1 MQSKTSFFNRTLFRK
16 NLSRYWPL
24 WGFAS
29 FVGFLAPAALLVRV
43 IQSGETSVAPL
54 RVREIYY
61 YLVAD
66 AVPIVSIAYAI
77 LCAMAVWSYLYHP
90 RSVSMM
96 HSLPIRREGLFL
108 TNLLSGLAMMAIPY
122 LVAGGLGTLLFACCG
137 GFDAW
142 GTLATILAV
151 IGQSVTFFGL
161 ATFCAFLTGNIF
173 ALPVLYF
180 LLNFLAPLGDWLCN
194 LFARGF
200 LFGFTADYSGTVDF
214 LCPMVYLTQRLYVN
228 SEYETVR
235 DSALEYQNRLTSV
248 TLENAW
254 LIAAYAA
261 AGLVFLTLAYLLYRR
276 RESERA
282 GDVVAVRVFRPV
294 FRFGVAA
301 LSALLGGRLLYAL
314 LWESFQAGDTFTPV
328 PLAVCLIV
336 AGLIG
341 YYAASMLLAKSLR
354 VFRGSAVGALCLVAA
369 CAAFCAGM
377 RYDLFGIERRIPDQ
391 NEIAQLEIYLARNTY
406 YLTPED
412 QPELLS
418 GAQDLQRTLIAQKDL
433 IRSNYE
439 TYRHGGSSSDILTA
453 AGTMQGAETYRHGGS
468 SSDPDAST
476 NIRYVYTLK
485 NGATVERF
493 YTVSFARS
501 DLQTSGSY
509 ANVMDSFVNSPA
521 LRQARLR
528 WGDPEFHVE
537 SGSFDSQSTG
547 DYFNLGTQECE
558 TLLSAIARDAENG
571 NWGRYDWFE
580 DDGTAYAMDLSFD
593 FYRDLIDE
601 HGTHYRGYD
610 SIYIT
615 VRPEM
620 TETKQALLDLNL
632 ATEQDFVT
640 WQELNGITTEA

>member
-61 YLVAD
+61 YLLSD

-77 LCAMAVWSYLYHP
+77 LCAMAVWSYLYNA
-90 RSVSMM
+90 RSVGMM

-328 PLAVCLIV
+328 PLAICLIV

-369 CAAFCAGM
+369 CVAFCAGM

-391 NEIAQLEIYLARNTY
+391 NEITQLEIYLARNTY

-439 TYRHGGSSSDILTA
+439 TYRHGGSSSD
-453 AGTMQGAETYRHGGS
+453 
-468 SSDPDAST
+468 PDAST
-476 NIRYVYTLK
+476 NIRYIYTLK

-501 DLQTSGSY
+501 DLSVPGSY
-509 ANVMDSFVNSPA
+509 ANAMDAYVNSPA

-537 SGSFDSQSTG
+537 SGWFSIQDG
-547 DYFNLGTQECE
+547 DDNFTLGTQECE

-601 HGTHYRGYD
+601 RGTHYQSYD

>member
-61 YLVAD
+61 YLLSD

-77 LCAMAVWSYLYHP
+77 LCAMAVWSYLYNA
-90 RSVSMM
+90 RSVGMM

-261 AGLVFLTLAYLLYRR
+261 AGLVFLALAYLLYRR

-328 PLAVCLIV
+328 PLAICLIV

-369 CAAFCAGM
+369 CVAFCAGM

-391 NEIAQLEIYLARNTY
+391 NEITQLEIYLARNTY

-439 TYRHGGSSSDILTA
+439 TYRHGGSSSD
-453 AGTMQGAETYRHGGS
+453 
-468 SSDPDAST
+468 PDAST
-476 NIRYVYTLK
+476 NIRYIYTLK

-537 SGSFDSQSTG
+537 SGWFSIQDG
-547 DYFNLGTQECE
+547 DDNFTLGTQECE

-601 HGTHYRGYD
+601 HGTHYRSYD

-640 WQELNGITTEA
+640 WQELNGITTEV

>member
-108 TNLLSGLAMMAIPY
+108 TNLISGLAMMAIPY
-122 LVAGGLGTLLFACCG
+122 LVAGVLGTLIFACCG

-261 AGLVFLTLAYLLYRR
+261 AGLVFLALAYLLYRR

-328 PLAVCLIV
+328 PLAICLIV

-433 IRSNYE
+433 IRSNY
-439 TYRHGGSSSDILTA
+439 
-453 AGTMQGAETYRHGGS
+453 ETYRHGGS

-571 NWGRYDWFE
+571 NWGRYDWFA
-580 DDGTAYAMDLSFD
+580 DDQAAYAMDLSFD

-601 HGTHYRGYD
+601 RGTHYQSYD

>member
-61 YLVAD
+61 YLLSD

-77 LCAMAVWSYLYHP
+77 LCAMAVWSYLYNA
-90 RSVSMM
+90 RSVGMM

-261 AGLVFLTLAYLLYRR
+261 AGLVFLALAYLLYRR

-328 PLAVCLIV
+328 PLAICLMV

-369 CAAFCAGM
+369 CVAFCAGM

-439 TYRHGGSSSDILTA
+439 TYRHGGSSSD
-453 AGTMQGAETYRHGGS
+453 
-468 SSDPDAST
+468 PDAST
-476 NIRYVYTLK
+476 NIRYIYTLK

-501 DLQTSGSY
+501 DLSVPGSY
-509 ANVMDSFVNSPA
+509 ANAMDAYVNSPA

-537 SGSFDSQSTG
+537 SGWFSIQDG
-547 DYFNLGTQECE
+547 DDNFTLGTQECE

-601 HGTHYRGYD
+601 RGTHYQSYD

>member
-108 TNLLSGLAMMAIPY
+108 TNLISGLAMMAIPY

-261 AGLVFLTLAYLLYRR
+261 AGLIFLALAYLLYRR

-314 LWESFQAGDTFTPV
+314 LWESFQVGDTFTPV
-328 PLAVCLIV
+328 PLAICLIV

-369 CAAFCAGM
+369 CVAFCAGM

-391 NEIAQLEIYLARNTY
+391 NEITQLEIYLARNTY

-439 TYRHGGSSSDILTA
+439 TYRHGGT
-453 AGTMQGAETYRHGGS
+453 

-493 YTVSFARS
+493 YTVSFAHS
-501 DLQTSGSY
+501 DLSVPGSY

-537 SGSFDSQSTG
+537 SGWFSIQDG
-547 DYFNLGTQECE
+547 DDNFTLGTQECE

-601 HGTHYRGYD
+601 RGTHYQSYD

>member
-1 MQSKTSFFNRTLFRK
+1 MQSKISFFNRTLFRK
-16 NLSRYWPL
+16 NLGRYWPL

-261 AGLVFLTLAYLLYRR
+261 AGLVFLALAYLLYRR

-282 GDVVAVRVFRPV
+282 GDVVAVRCFRPV

-314 LWESFQAGDTFTPV
+314 LWESFQVGDTFSPV
-328 PLAVCLIV
+328 PMAIFLII

-369 CAAFCAGM
+369 CIAFCAGM

-391 NEIAQLEIYLARNTY
+391 NEITQLEIYLARNTY

-439 TYRHGGSSSDILTA
+439 TYRHGGSSSD
-453 AGTMQGAETYRHGGS
+453 
-468 SSDPDAST
+468 PDAST
-476 NIRYVYTLK
+476 NIRYIYTLK

-501 DLQTSGSY
+501 DLSVPGSY
-509 ANVMDSFVNSPA
+509 ANAMDAYVNSPA

-528 WGDPEFHVE
+528 WSDPAFHVE
-537 SGSFDSQSTG
+537 GGWFSAQYNGDSYS
-547 DYFNLGTQECE
+547 LGTQECE
-558 TLLSAIARDAENG
+558 TLLAAISRDAENG
-571 NWGRYDWFE
+571 AWGQYDWF
-580 DDGTAYAMDLSFD
+580 DDGETAYAMDLSFD
-593 FYRDLIDE
+593 FYRTLTDE
-601 HGTHYRGYD
+601 HGTQFESHD
-610 SIYIT
+610 NINIT
-615 VRPEM
+615 IRPEM
-620 TETKQALLDLNL
+620 TETKQALLDLSL
-632 ATEQDFVT
+632 ATEEDFVT
-640 WQELNGITTEA
+640 WQEMKGIPSTDA

>member
-77 LCAMAVWSYLYHP
+77 LCAMAVWSYLYNA
-90 RSVSMM
+90 RSVGMM

-180 LLNFLAPLGDWLCN
+180 LFNFLAPLGDWLCN

-228 SEYETVR
+228 TEMS
-235 DSALEYQNRLTSV
+235 YQEVFNVQGGGHSTESVITSV

-261 AGLVFLTLAYLLYRR
+261 AGLVFLALAYLLYRR

-328 PLAVCLIV
+328 PLAICLIV

-369 CAAFCAGM
+369 CVAFCAGM

-391 NEIAQLEIYLARNTY
+391 NEITQLEIYLARNTY

-433 IRSNYE
+433 IRSNY
-439 TYRHGGSSSDILTA
+439 
-453 AGTMQGAETYRHGGS
+453 ETYRHGGS

-537 SGSFDSQSTG
+537 SGWFSLQESG
-547 DYFNLGTQECE
+547 DNFALGTQECE
-558 TLLSAIARDAENG
+558 RLLSAIAQDAENG

-580 DDGTAYAMDLSFD
+580 DDGTAYAMDLGFD

-601 HGTHYRGYD
+601 HGTHYRSYD

>member
-1 MQSKTSFFNRTLFRK
+1 MQSKTLFFNRTLFRK

-77 LCAMAVWSYLYHP
+77 LCAMAVWSYLYNA
-90 RSVSMM
+90 RSVGMM

-261 AGLVFLTLAYLLYRR
+261 AGLVFLALAYLLYRR

-314 LWESFQAGDTFTPV
+314 LWESFHAGDTFTPV
-328 PLAVCLIV
+328 PLAICLIV

-369 CAAFCAGM
+369 CVAFCAGM

-391 NEIAQLEIYLARNTY
+391 NEITQLEIYLARNTY

-439 TYRHGGSSSDILTA
+439 TYRHGGSSSD
-453 AGTMQGAETYRHGGS
+453 
-468 SSDPDAST
+468 PDAST
-476 NIRYVYTLK
+476 NIRYIYTLK

-501 DLQTSGSY
+501 DLSVPGSY
-509 ANVMDSFVNSPA
+509 ANAMDAYVNSPA

-537 SGSFDSQSTG
+537 SGWFSIQDG
-547 DYFNLGTQECE
+547 DDNFTLGTQECE

-601 HGTHYRGYD
+601 HGTHYRSYD

>member
-261 AGLVFLTLAYLLYRR
+261 AGLVFLALAYLLYRR

-328 PLAVCLIV
+328 PLAICLMV

-369 CAAFCAGM
+369 CVAFCAGM

-439 TYRHGGSSSDILTA
+439 TYRHGGSSSD
-453 AGTMQGAETYRHGGS
+453 
-468 SSDPDAST
+468 PDAST
-476 NIRYVYTLK
+476 NIRYIYTLK

-537 SGSFDSQSTG
+537 SGWFSIQDG
-547 DYFNLGTQECE
+547 DDNFTLGTQECE

-601 HGTHYRGYD
+601 RGTHYQSYD

>member
-77 LCAMAVWSYLYHP
+77 LCAMAVWSYLYNA
-90 RSVSMM
+90 RSVGMM

-314 LWESFQAGDTFTPV
+314 LWESFQVGDTFTPV
-328 PLAVCLIV
+328 PLAICLIV

-369 CAAFCAGM
+369 CVAFCAGM

-391 NEIAQLEIYLARNTY
+391 NEITQLEIYLARNTY

-433 IRSNYE
+433 IRSNY
-439 TYRHGGSSSDILTA
+439 
-453 AGTMQGAETYRHGGS
+453 ETYRHGGS

-537 SGSFDSQSTG
+537 SGWFSIQDG
-547 DYFNLGTQECE
+547 DDNFTLGTQECE

-601 HGTHYRGYD
+601 RGTHYQSYD

>member
-29 FVGFLAPAALLVRV
+29 FVGFLAPAAALVRLA
-43 IQSGETSVAPL
+43 QSGSMSVEPL
-54 RVREIYY
+54 VVREGYY
-61 YLVAD
+61 TLLGS
-66 AVPIVSIAYAI
+66 AVPIVSLVYAI
-77 LCAMAVWSYLYHP
+77 LCAMAVWSYLYNP
-90 RSVSMM
+90 RSVGMM

-142 GTLATILAV
+142 GTLVTVLAV
-151 IGQSVTFFGL
+151 IAQSVTFFGL

-261 AGLVFLTLAYLLYRR
+261 AGLVFLALAYLLYRR

-328 PLAVCLIV
+328 PLAICLMV

-391 NEIAQLEIYLARNTY
+391 NEITQLEIYLARNTY

-418 GAQDLQRTLIAQKDL
+418 GAQDLQRTLIDQKDL
-433 IRSNYE
+433 IQRNYE
-439 TYRHGGSSSDILTA
+439 TYRHGS
-453 AGTMQGAETYRHGGS
+453 S
-468 SSDPDAST
+468 SSDPDAYT
-476 NIRYVYTLK
+476 NIRYIYTLK

-501 DLQTSGSY
+501 DLSVPGSY
-509 ANVMDSFVNSPA
+509 ANAMDAYVNSPA

-537 SGSFDSQSTG
+537 SGWFSIQDG
-547 DYFNLGTQECE
+547 DDNFTLGTQECE

-601 HGTHYRGYD
+601 RGTHYQSYD

>member
-43 IQSGETSVAPL
+43 IQSGETSVEPL
-54 RVREIYY
+54 VVREIYY
-61 YLVAD
+61 YLLSD

-77 LCAMAVWSYLYHP
+77 LCAMAVWSYLYNA
-90 RSVSMM
+90 RSVGMM

-248 TLENAW
+248 KLENDW

-261 AGLVFLTLAYLLYRR
+261 AGLVFLALAYLLYRR

-328 PLAVCLIV
+328 PLAICLIV

-369 CAAFCAGM
+369 CVAFCAGM

-391 NEIAQLEIYLARNTY
+391 NEITQLEIYLARNTY

-439 TYRHGGSSSDILTA
+439 TYRHGST
-453 AGTMQGAETYRHGGS
+453 
-468 SSDPDAST
+468 SSDPDAYT
-476 NIRYVYTLK
+476 NIRYIYTLK

-501 DLQTSGSY
+501 DLSVPGSY
-509 ANVMDSFVNSPA
+509 ANAMDAYVNSPA

-537 SGSFDSQSTG
+537 SGWFSIQDG
-547 DYFNLGTQECE
+547 DDNFTLGTQECE

-601 HGTHYRGYD
+601 HGTHYRSYD

>member
-77 LCAMAVWSYLYHP
+77 LCAMAVWSYLYNA
-90 RSVSMM
+90 RSVGMM

-180 LLNFLAPLGDWLCN
+180 LFNFLAPLGDWLCN

-261 AGLVFLTLAYLLYRR
+261 AGLVFLALAYLLYRR

-328 PLAVCLIV
+328 PLAICLIV

-369 CAAFCAGM
+369 CVAFCAGM

-391 NEIAQLEIYLARNTY
+391 NEITQLEIYLARNTY

-439 TYRHGGSSSDILTA
+439 TYRHGGSSSD
-453 AGTMQGAETYRHGGS
+453 
-468 SSDPDAST
+468 PDAST
-476 NIRYVYTLK
+476 NIRYIYTLK

-501 DLQTSGSY
+501 DLSVPGSY
-509 ANVMDSFVNSPA
+509 ANAMDAYVNSPA

-537 SGSFDSQSTG
+537 SGWFSIQDG
-547 DYFNLGTQECE
+547 DDNFTLGTQECE

-601 HGTHYRGYD
+601 RGTHYQSYD

>member
-77 LCAMAVWSYLYHP
+77 LCAMAVWSYLYNA
-90 RSVSMM
+90 RSVGMM

-142 GTLATILAV
+142 GTLVTVLAV
-151 IGQSVTFFGL
+151 IAQSVTFFGL

-328 PLAVCLIV
+328 PLAICLMV

-601 HGTHYRGYD
+601 RGTHYQSYD

>member
-77 LCAMAVWSYLYHP
+77 LCAMAVWSYLYNA
-90 RSVSMM
+90 RSVGMM

-261 AGLVFLTLAYLLYRR
+261 AGLVFLALAYLLYRR

-328 PLAVCLIV
+328 PLAICLMV

-369 CAAFCAGM
+369 CVAFCAGM

-391 NEIAQLEIYLARNTY
+391 NEITQLEIYLARNTY

-439 TYRHGGSSSDILTA
+439 TYRHGGSSSD
-453 AGTMQGAETYRHGGS
+453 
-468 SSDPDAST
+468 PDAST
-476 NIRYVYTLK
+476 NIRYIYTLK

-501 DLQTSGSY
+501 DLSVPGSY
-509 ANVMDSFVNSPA
+509 ANAMDAYVNSPA

-537 SGSFDSQSTG
+537 SGWFSIQDG
-547 DYFNLGTQECE
+547 DDNFTLGTQECE

-601 HGTHYRGYD
+601 RGTHYQSYD

>member
-77 LCAMAVWSYLYHP
+77 LCAMAVWSYLYNP
-90 RSVSMM
+90 RSVGMM

-142 GTLATILAV
+142 GTLVTILAV
-151 IGQSVTFFGL
+151 IAQSVTFFGL

-173 ALPVLYF
+173 ALPALYF

-261 AGLVFLTLAYLLYRR
+261 AGLVFLALAYLLYRR

-328 PLAVCLIV
+328 PLAIFLIV

-369 CAAFCAGM
+369 CVAFCAGM
-377 RYDLFGIERRIPDQ
+377 RYDLFGIERRIPAEG
-391 NEIAQLEIYLARNTY
+391 EIAQLEIYLARNTY

-418 GAQDLQRTLIAQKDL
+418 GAQDLQRTLIDQKDL
-433 IRSNYE
+433 IQRNYE
-439 TYRHGGSSSDILTA
+439 TYRHGS
-453 AGTMQGAETYRHGGS
+453 S
-468 SSDPDAST
+468 SSDPDAYT
-476 NIRYVYTLK
+476 NIRYIYTLK

-493 YTVSFARS
+493 YVVSFARS

-509 ANVMDSFVNSPA
+509 ASVLDAYVNSPGM
-521 LRQARLR
+521 RQARLR
-528 WGDPEFHVE
+528 WNDPEFHVE

-601 HGTHYRGYD
+601 HGTHYRSYD

>member
-29 FVGFLAPAALLVRV
+29 FVGFLAPAAALVRMA
-43 IQSGETSVAPL
+43 QSGSMSVEPL
-54 RVREIYY
+54 VVREGYY
-61 YLVAD
+61 YLLGN
-66 AVPIVSIAYAI
+66 AVPIVSLVYAI
-77 LCAMAVWSYLYHP
+77 LCAMAVWSYLYNP
-90 RSVSMM
+90 RSVGMM

-108 TNLLSGLAMMAIPY
+108 ANLLSGLAMMAIPY

-142 GTLATILAV
+142 GTLATVLAV

-161 ATFCAFLTGNIF
+161 ATFCA
-173 ALPVLYF
+173 LPALYF

-214 LCPMVYLTQRLYVN
+214 LCPVVYLTQRLYVS

-261 AGLVFLTLAYLLYRR
+261 AGLVFLALAYLLYRR

-328 PLAVCLIV
+328 PLAICLMV

-369 CAAFCAGM
+369 CVAFCAGM

-391 NEIAQLEIYLARNTY
+391 NEITQLEIYLARNTY

-439 TYRHGGSSSDILTA
+439 TYRHGGSSSD
-453 AGTMQGAETYRHGGS
+453 
-468 SSDPDAST
+468 PDAST

-501 DLQTSGSY
+501 DLSVPGSY
-509 ANVMDSFVNSPA
+509 ANAMDAYVNSPA

-537 SGSFDSQSTG
+537 SGWFSIQDG
-547 DYFNLGTQECE
+547 DDNFTLGTQECE

-593 FYRDLIDE
+593 FYRDRIDE
-601 HGTHYRGYD
+601 HGTHYQSYD

>member
-66 AVPIVSIAYAI
+66 AVPIVSLVYAI

-261 AGLVFLTLAYLLYRR
+261 AGLVFLALAYLLYRR

-328 PLAVCLIV
+328 PLAICLMV

-391 NEIAQLEIYLARNTY
+391 NEITQLEIYLARNTY

-439 TYRHGGSSSDILTA
+439 TYRHGGSSSD
-453 AGTMQGAETYRHGGS
+453 
-468 SSDPDAST
+468 PDAST
-476 NIRYVYTLK
+476 NIRYIYTLK

-601 HGTHYRGYD
+601 RGTHYRSYD

>member
-29 FVGFLAPAALLVRV
+29 FVGFLAPAAALVRMA
-43 IQSGETSVAPL
+43 QSGSMSVEPL
-54 RVREIYY
+54 VVREGYY
-61 YLVAD
+61 YLLGN
-66 AVPIVSIAYAI
+66 AVPIVSLVYAI
-77 LCAMAVWSYLYHP
+77 LCAMAVWSYLYNP
-90 RSVSMM
+90 RSVGMM

-142 GTLATILAV
+142 GTLATVLAV
-151 IGQSVTFFGL
+151 IAQSVTFFGL

-173 ALPVLYF
+173 ALPALYF

-200 LFGFTADYSGTVDF
+200 LFGFTADYSGSADF
-214 LCPMVYLTQRLYVN
+214 LCPVVYLTQRLYVN
-228 SEYETVR
+228 TEMSYQEVFNVQGGGHSTEYVI
-235 DSALEYQNRLTSV
+235 TSV

-261 AGLVFLTLAYLLYRR
+261 AGLVFLALAYLLYRR

-282 GDVVAVRVFRPV
+282 GDVVAVRIFRPV

-328 PLAVCLIV
+328 PLAVCLMV

-391 NEIAQLEIYLARNTY
+391 NEIAQLEIYLASNTY

-439 TYRHGGSSSDILTA
+439 TYRHGST
-453 AGTMQGAETYRHGGS
+453 
-468 SSDPDAST
+468 SSDPDAYT

-493 YTVSFARS
+493 YRVSFARS
-501 DLQTSGSY
+501 DLSVPGSY
-509 ANVMDSFVNSPA
+509 ANVMDAYVNSPA

-537 SGSFDSQSTG
+537 SGWFSLQESG
-547 DYFNLGTQECE
+547 DNFALGTQECE
-558 TLLSAIARDAENG
+558 RLLSAIAQDAENG

-580 DDGTAYAMDLSFD
+580 DDGTAYAMDLGFD
-593 FYRDLIDE
+593 FYRDRIDE
-601 HGTHYRGYD
+601 HGTHYQSYD